1 MNTLLAA
8 CALTGVCLAA
18 SVSAFA
24 GVNSP
29 ATPAMGA
36 PPSQT
41 GVDPRMQGNDSA
53 RQGIQIGGDGAG
65 ADTGIRADFMKNG
78 TGSGDVGT
86 DTGAAGSE
94 SKGNGSSGSPLPRL
108 PGAGGAGG

>member
-1 MNTLLAA
+1 MKKLLAA

-24 GVNSP
+24 GVSSP

-41 GVDPRMQGNDSA
+41 GADPRTQGNDSS
-53 RQGIQIGGDGAG
+53 RQGIQIGGDGTG

-86 DTGAAGSE
+86 GAPGSE
-94 SKGNGSSGSPLPRL
+94 PKANGSSGSAIPPLPGGS
-108 PGAGGAGG
+108 GAGS